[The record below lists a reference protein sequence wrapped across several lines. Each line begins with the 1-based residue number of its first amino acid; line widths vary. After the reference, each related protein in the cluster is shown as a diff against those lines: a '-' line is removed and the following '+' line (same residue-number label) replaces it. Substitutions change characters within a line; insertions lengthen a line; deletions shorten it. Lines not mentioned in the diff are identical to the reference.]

1 MLPNKTDD
9 VPSIG
14 EDEQLPGFC
23 VGWSCELGFC
33 LLDDEKDISMDNV
46 FEMLNSDGD
55 ITPQM
60 DTGSTKSKQMDDDYS
75 RKMQERGNYLG
86 MKMN

>member
-23 VGWSCELGFC
+23 VG
-33 LLDDEKDISMDNV
+33 
-46 FEMLNSDGD
+46 
-55 ITPQM
+55 
-60 DTGSTKSKQMDDDYS
+60 
-75 RKMQERGNYLG
+75 
-86 MKMN
+86 